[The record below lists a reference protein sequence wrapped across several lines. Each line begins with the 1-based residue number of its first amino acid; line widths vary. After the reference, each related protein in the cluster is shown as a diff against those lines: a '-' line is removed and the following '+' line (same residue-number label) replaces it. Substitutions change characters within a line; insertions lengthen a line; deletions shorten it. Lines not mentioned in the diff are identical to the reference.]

1 MKKKEDFCLEGNLG
15 TTLRF
20 ATDEWGWRGQQEM
33 TPGLGERGGLACWNR
48 KHGGRRWLLCY
59 QLSVSAFS
67 CPADLLN
74 KPVSVLIVTRLHVLH
89 SWGLLAEEN
98 HHQVKRKEQGAPPTA
113 EYSCTRLQYL
123 NTHAWAMLCVFP
135 STSWCMFCGIWPGI
149 HYTARKGRPAC
160 GINNTLISTP
170 GKASG

>member
-1 MKKKEDFCLEGNLG
+1 MQFPLAYLSSIITSVPLPHNEEKGGLLFRRKFGNYLKICHWWMRMKR
-15 TTLRF
+15 TTRV
-20 ATDEWGWRGQQEM
+20 M
-33 TPGLGERGGLACWNR
+33 IPGLGECGGPACWNR
-48 KHGGRRWLLCY
+48 NHGGRRWLPCY

-74 KPVSVLIVTRLHVLH
+74 QPVSVLMVTRQHVLH

-123 NTHAWAMLCVFP
+123 NTHA
-135 STSWCMFCGIWPGI
+135 
-149 HYTARKGRPAC
+149 
-160 GINNTLISTP
+160 
-170 GKASG
+170 